1 MARAGLTG
9 REARSITPLRR
20 GRLRGSPRDVG
31 GVPARAGAPGD
42 PRPALSGAVP
52 RIPGPPSSEIPA
64 SWKTKPD
71 RGGVPGTETNGAD
84 PRPRRAPELGRG
96 PRGRRRKRPAL
107 RNGRAGTERG
117 RGGASRSRLGVTPSR
132 GYAGKRVSLSL
143 GAKGQRGVMRAAS
156 SRVTQEPRVHV
167 EDAITRLRPDVQRNR
182 RFRVK
187 GM

>member
-1 MARAGLTG
+1 MARAGLTR

-64 SWKTKPD
+64 PGRRSQTEEAFQGQRPTGRTPD
-71 RGGVPGTETNGAD
+71 RGEPPSWAV
-84 PRPRRAPELGRG
+84 GRG
-96 PRGRRRKRPAL
+96 GDAGSGPAL

-117 RGGASRSRLGVTPSR
+117 RDGASRSRLGVTPSR

-167 EDAITRLRPDVQRNR
+167 EDAITR
-182 RFRVK
+182 
-187 GM
+187 